1 MPMFNRQNDFSLQM
15 PWWYN
20 PNAVGVVGTVPSH
33 FTNPSGYMQATA
45 NAVGNSQDTP
55 VEMPAQE
62 ISYDDNL
69 LTGLSDIDLDYLRQL
84 KMIKDQ
90 NQFNLA
96 QQNEYRNWLESMSNT
111 AYQRQSADLRA
122 AGYNPALMLSAGGAS
137 VPSSGYSESAGGSIP
152 TSATGYSLKQN
163 NQILNWLKYALQQ
176 DKYELNK
183 NVQTS
188 KEIRNWFTLF
198 SDLIN
203 SFSGREA
210 FTDILSALGKKKQK

>member
-1 MPMFNRQNDFSLQM
+1 MAWFNTSMGLWSNPLGEPPRPPMGPDGT
-15 PWWYN
+15 YN
-20 PNAVGVVGTVPSH
+20 PQFIRGWLNRLPSH
-33 FTNPSGYMQATA
+33 FTSGYG
-45 NAVGNSQDTP
+45 AVESISQNNQNTP
-55 VEMPAQE
+55 FEMPAQE

-90 NQFNLA
+90 NEFNLA
-96 QQNEYRNWLESMSNT
+96 QQNEYRNWLESMSNS

-152 TSATGYSLKQN
+152 TSATGYSLRVN
-163 NQILNWLKYALQQ
+163 NQILNWLKYNLQT

-183 NVQTS
+183 NVEIS
-188 KEIRNWFTLF
+188 SEIRKWLTGLADII
-198 SDLIN
+198 SV
-203 SFSGREA
+203 FSG
-210 FTDILSALGKKKQK
+210 ISKKK

>member
-1 MPMFNRQNDFSLQM
+1 MALFNRQNDFTLQM

-20 PNAVGVVGTVPSH
+20 PNSVGIVGTVPSH
-33 FTNPSGYMQATA
+33 FTSGYG
-45 NAVGNSQDTP
+45 AVESISQNSQNTP

-62 ISYDDNL
+62 INYDDNL

-90 NQFNLA
+90 NEFNLA

-122 AGYNPALMLSAGGAS
+122 AGYNPALMLSSGGAS
-137 VPSSGYSESAGGSIP
+137 VPSSGYSESAGSSVP
-152 TSATGYSLKQN
+152 TSATGYSLRAN

-176 DKYELNK
+176 DKFDLNK

-188 KEIRNWFTLF
+188 SEIRKWMTAI
-198 SDLIN
+198 SDII
-203 SFSGREA
+203 STFSG
-210 FTDILSALGKKKQK
+210 IGKNRKK